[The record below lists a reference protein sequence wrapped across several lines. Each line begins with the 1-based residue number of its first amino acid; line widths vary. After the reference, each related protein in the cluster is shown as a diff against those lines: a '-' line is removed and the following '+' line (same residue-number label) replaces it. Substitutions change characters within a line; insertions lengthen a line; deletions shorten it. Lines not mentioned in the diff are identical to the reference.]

1 MWHINFVIM
10 DKYFVYRHI
19 RKDKNTIFYIGIGKI
34 RTDKLATTF
43 KMQHYRA
50 YSKQGRNPIWKKIV
64 AKSDYD
70 VEIIITGISFDEAK
84 NLEIELISKY
94 GKLKEKGLLANISDG
109 GETVHEDL
117 ITVLNDPKCSQR
129 VYQYDLQG
137 NFIKEWLSTN
147 QILRDLGYDNSVIRK
162 CLKGK
167 TKSPN
172 ISYGY
177 QWFLEYKGTKI
188 NKSDSGKITLHKK
201 VKLSKNGEI
210 LLFNSREECAKYF
223 NVKSSQIT
231 NAINKKWKFKKYIV
245 ENYGN

>member
-1 MWHINFVIM
+1 ME
-10 DKYFVYRHI
+10 KYFVYQHI
-19 RKDKNTIFYIGIGKI
+19 RNDKNTIFYVGIGKI
-34 RTDKLATTF
+34 RLDKSATTE
-43 KMQHYRA
+43 KMKHYRA
-50 YSKQGRNPIWKKIV
+50 YSKQGRNPIWKAIV
-64 AKSDYD
+64 NKTSYS
-70 VEIIITGISFDEAK
+70 VEIVQTNLTKEEAIQ
-84 NLEIELISKY
+84 LEISLIEKY
-94 GKLKEKGLLANISDG
+94 GKIKNKGLLSNISDG
-109 GETVHEDL
+109 GETVLPEL

-129 VYQYDLQG
+129 VFQYDLEG

-147 QILRDLGYDNSVIRK
+147 QIKRELGFDNSVIRK
-162 CLKGK
+162 SLKDK